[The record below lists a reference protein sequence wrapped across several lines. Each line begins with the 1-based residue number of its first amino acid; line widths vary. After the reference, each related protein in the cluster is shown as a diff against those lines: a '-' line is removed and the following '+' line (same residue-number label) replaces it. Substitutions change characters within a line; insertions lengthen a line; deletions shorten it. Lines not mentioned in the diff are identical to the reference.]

1 MLLHTSALWLQAPTA
16 AMASAPAAAV
26 PRLLLCNR
34 VMRPCHALP
43 LPLLSLLQT
52 LWQKCA

>member
-16 AMASAPAAAV
+16 AMASAPAAAA
-26 PRLLLCNR
+26 PRLLPCSR

-43 LPLLSLLQT
+43 LLLPLLQT
-52 LWQKCA
+52 LWQKWA